1 MGNMNISGFPR
12 MTADQFLKHELSKKK
27 QETKP
32 EISFAEVLDIEMKK
46 ESLTPYKVK
55 NDSN

>member
-1 MGNMNISGFPR
+1 MNISGFPR

-27 QETKP
+27 QEIKP

-46 ESLTPYKVK
+46 ESLTPSKVK